1 MEILCIGEILIDLTQ
16 TGVDEAGVPQFAANP
31 GGAPAN
37 LAVAA
42 ARLGGHAAFA
52 GRAGEDAFGRYL
64 RRTLQENGVDT
75 SALRLDPDHTT
86 TLAVVSVD
94 GRVVRAFSFYRRQ
107 CADVMLT
114 EADLPRPLL
123 EQAKLVHFGSVSLTE
138 PPARDAT
145 LAAVRLAKHLGKTV
159 TYDPN
164 YRHRLWKSKEQA
176 VQHMREPLDWVDVL
190 KVSEEELPL
199 LSGVSGLEQGAA
211 ALAGRGIPLVLVT
224 LGERGAYYR
233 FGGRT
238 GQLPGVPCTVGD
250 TNGAGDTFFGAVL
263 AKLAPLGLANLT
275 EAALREILA
284 FANQAASLTASRRGA
299 IPAMPTLDQVE
310 RALAV
315 R

>member
-42 ARLGGHAAFA
+42 ARLGGHTAFA

-75 SALRLDPDHTT
+75 SALRLDPDNPTT
-86 TLAVVSVD
+86 MAVVSVD
-94 GRVVRAFSFYRRQ
+94 GRGERDFSFYRRR

-123 EQAKLVHFGSVSLTE
+123 EQAKLVHFGSVSLTD

-164 YRHRLWKSKEQA
+164 YRHRLWKSEEQA
-176 VQHMREPLDWVDVL
+176 VQCMREPLDWVDVL

-263 AKLAPLGLANLT
+263 AKLAPLGLASLT

>member
-94 GRVVRAFSFYRRQ
+94 GRGERDFSFYRRQ

-211 ALAGRGIPLVLVT
+211 ALAGRGLPLVLVT
-224 LGERGAYYR
+224 LGVVI
-233 FGGRT
+233 FLF
-238 GQLPGVPCTVGD
+238 QL
-250 TNGAGDTFFGAVL
+250 
-263 AKLAPLGLANLT
+263 LG
-275 EAALREILA
+275 
-284 FANQAASLTASRRGA
+284 
-299 IPAMPTLDQVE
+299 
-310 RALAV
+310 
-315 R
+315 